1 MPPLLVSLDVHS
13 EIGPGLDPSP
23 HDAPDHELQAPEGF
37 AAAPYEQAGVVAL
50 YVEDWATDVVPL
62 DAPEVHDRRDAELID
77 KLPQHLAGGC
87 HNVRRALQNRDTDA
101 SGLATDAQDTS
112 LALANDV
119 YFDLAALD
127 VELL

>member
-1 MPPLLVSLDVHS
+1 MPPLLVSLNVHC
-13 EIGPGLDPSP
+13 EVGPGLNPSP

-50 YVEDWATDVVPL
+50 DVEDWTTELVVL
-62 DAPEVHDRRDAELID
+62 DALEIDDRRDAELIY

-87 HNVRRALQNRDTDA
+87 HNVRRALQDRDTDA
-101 SGLATDAQDTS
+101 SRLASDAQDTS

-119 YFDLAALD
+119 YFDLAALG